1 MFLSLSL
8 GVALVRPYAGKK
20 KLKSFSRKEFYPDTN
35 KFQQMGLKKWN
46 LKKYIKDLFFE
57 KIPMWKVKI
66 F

>member
-35 KFQQMGLKKWN
+35 KFQQMGLKK
-46 LKKYIKDLFFE
+46 
-57 KIPMWKVKI
+57 
-66 F
+66 